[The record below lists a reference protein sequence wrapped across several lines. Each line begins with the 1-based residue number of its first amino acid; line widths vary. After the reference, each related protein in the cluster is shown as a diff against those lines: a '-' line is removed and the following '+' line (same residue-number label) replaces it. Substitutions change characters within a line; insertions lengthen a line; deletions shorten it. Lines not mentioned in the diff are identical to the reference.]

1 MGIAAAALLAL
12 AQAGPAAPAPAA
24 APGEVVLEI
33 VVEDLQGRP
42 VPDIQKKEVLLTQD
56 DVKQEPTVLAYRAD
70 KGWYELRY
78 VPSTGR
84 VGAVAV
90 GVNRRNT
97 RLRGVDGPA
106 LKPRFVAPVA
116 PFEVPLRAALD
127 AAEPP
132 PAALPF
138 ELGVLRFETR
148 DDTLHHTLVAEV
160 PLGAIKVEPL
170 AQGARGHLSFL
181 LRVQA
186 EDGRIVHEG
195 GLDQPVELDAAARGA
210 GDPRRLIWTS
220 HLHLR
225 PGRYRAAVAAMDR
238 LSTALT
244 VRSVDIAVEPWE
256 PGGVRVGDLTF
267 LLGIGQLLGA
277 NDPDNPLTGSGAEM
291 IATLHP
297 RWVAGSEGAIPAL
310 LVVYPDPASTAP
322 LTTAIELHR
331 EGRPTVRVPLS
342 LTPEGPGVPVRQ
354 IARLRFGRMQLGTY
368 TVKLVAEQGG
378 RRAERSASL
387 EVVPAP
393 TMAP

>member
-1 MGIAAAALLAL
+1 MGLASL
-12 AQAGPAAPAPAA
+12 AFLAFVAQAPAA
-24 APGEVVLEI
+24 SSAPVGEIALEMI
-33 VVEDLQGRP
+33 VEDLQGRP
-42 VPDIQKKEVLLTQD
+42 VADIQRQEVLVTQD
-56 DVKQEPTVLAYRAD
+56 DVRQELATFAYRAD

-106 LKPRFVAPVA
+106 LKPRLVAAVA

-127 AAEPP
+127 AAEAPT
-132 PAALPF
+132 ALPF
-138 ELGVLRFETR
+138 ELGLLRFETR

-160 PLGAIKVEPL
+160 PVGALKVAPSAEGVR
-170 AQGARGHLSFL
+170 AHLSFL

-195 GLDQPVELDAAARGA
+195 SLDQPVEIGARINDA
-210 GDPRRLIWTS
+210 GDPRKLVWTS
-220 HLHLR
+220 HVHLR
-225 PGRYRAAVAAMDR
+225 PGRYQASVAAMDR
-238 LSTALT
+238 LSDRIT
-244 VRSVDIAVEPWE
+244 VRRTDVAVEPWE
-256 PGGVRVGDLTF
+256 PGVRVGDLAF
-267 LLGIGQLLGA
+267 LLGMGELLGA
-277 NDPDNPLTGSGAEM
+277 SDPDNPLTGSGAEM
-291 IATLHP
+291 IPSLRP
-297 RWVAGSEGAIPAL
+297 RWVVGTDGPIPAL
-310 LVVYPDPASTAP
+310 LVVYPDPASADP

-342 LTPEGPGVPVRQ
+342 LAAEAPGVAIRQ
-354 IARLRFGRMQLGTY
+354 VARLRFGGMQLGTY

-387 EVVPAP
+387 EVVPMP
-393 TMAP
+393 KMEP